1 MTETE
6 GCALLRTLFEADGL
20 QIVADYPL
28 DLDGTTL
35 VLDGYDP
42 AARIGFEYITRS
54 AGDRHSFTP
63 EVIAR
68 LEARMAKGE
77 LFLLLIDEDDVDEDA
92 MRFAARHFLSRVKQ
106 VRS

>member
-6 GCALLRTLFEADGL
+6 GCALLRTLFEAAGL
-20 QIVADYPL
+20 RVVADHPF

-35 VLDGYDP
+35 LLDGFDP
-42 AARIGFEYITRS
+42 EAKIGFEYITRS
-54 AGDRHSFTP
+54 AGDRRSFTP

-77 LFLLLIDEDDVDEDA
+77 FFLLLIDEKDVDEA
-92 MRFAARHFLSRVKQ
+92 SMRFAAEHFLARVAQ